1 MQKLF
6 EISVEPHLVKFAV
19 KEFWEGST
27 SPFPIEEGSRLGK
40 QILLFLIDKRHK
52 QGYTLESDNSTVW
65 ISLSDTL
72 AKRSPDLIKLSR
84 INEFLEDEF
93 KSKLHTW
100 VRAQVRIG
108 HQRYPSIIS
117 FMDFHGI
124 DPAPMMDRY
133 YQYIMRLDHRPF
145 KLIQNKNVKTP

>member
-19 KEFWEGST
+19 KEFWEST
-27 SPFPIEEGSRLGK
+27 NSPFPIDEGSRLGK

-52 QGYTLESDNSTVW
+52 QAYTVAAENST
-65 ISLSDTL
+65 ISVVLSDTL

-84 INEFLEDEF
+84 INEFLEEEF

-100 VRAQVRIG
+100 VRAQVLMG
-108 HQRYPSIIS
+108 NGRYQSVVS
-117 FMDFHGI
+117 FMKFHKI
-124 DPAPMMDRY
+124 DPAQMIQRY
-133 YQYIMRLDHRPF
+133 YQYIMRLDNRDHSNRKKKF
-145 KLIQNKNVKTP
+145 YCL